1 MLMTP
6 FLCSSA
12 SLPRA
17 VLPVPSVFLSLS
29 GLAAFSHF
37 HLKLGGVVPVRER
50 RAFVR
55 IERGRGVLKS
65 ASQDGA
71 GRSGGR

>member
-1 MLMTP
+1 MTP
-6 FLCSSA
+6 FLYSSA

-17 VLPVPSVFLSLS
+17 VLPFLPPSSPCPFL
-29 GLAAFSHF
+29 GRF
-37 HLKLGGVVPVRER
+37 HTFILDLGGVVPVRER

-65 ASQDGA
+65 ASQG
-71 GRSGGR
+71 GTCRSGGR

>member
-1 MLMTP
+1 MFVCLI
-6 FLCSSA
+6 
-12 SLPRA
+12 RI
-17 VLPVPSVFLSLS
+17 V
-29 GLAAFSHF
+29 AFSHF

>member
-1 MLMTP
+1 MTP
-6 FLCSSA
+6 FFVFFRVVAARRSSCSLR
-12 SLPRA
+12 LP
-17 VLPVPSVFLSLS
+17 SLS
-29 GLAAFSHF
+29 GLEAFSHF